1 MNIERVFH
9 HWERWEDY
17 KAGFYN
23 NVSGKDKQRLMDK
36 AVEMF
41 SDRALTEKYMN
52 AAIKDWFFS
61 CEQNL
66 TNNGMNKIAY
76 IGQSACCLYA
86 GVPATVTMEAWSSV
100 SKENQEIANLI
111 AQEKLKEWELYHIQ
125 VLEQKSSDNK
135 C

>member
-1 MNIERVFH
+1 MEIERLH
-9 HWERWEDY
+9 HSWEKWEDY

-23 NVSGKDKQRLMDK
+23 NVSGKDKQGLIDS

-41 SDRALTEKYMN
+41 SSAELTKINMSKV
-52 AAIKDWFFS
+52 IKRWFFS

-76 IGQSACCLYA
+76 IGQAACCIYA
-86 GVPATVTMEAWSSV
+86 GVPSTVTMEAWSSV
-100 SKENQEIANLI
+100 SKENQTIANTI
-111 AQEKLKEWELYHIQ
+111 AEEVLKEWEVFHTTILKQ
-125 VLEQKSSDNK
+125 RSVDNK